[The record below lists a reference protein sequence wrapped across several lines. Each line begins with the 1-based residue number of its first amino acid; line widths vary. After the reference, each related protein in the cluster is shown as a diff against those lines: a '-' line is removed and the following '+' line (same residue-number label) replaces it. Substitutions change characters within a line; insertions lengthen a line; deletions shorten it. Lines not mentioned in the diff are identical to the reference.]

1 MKIYEVKLIKST
13 NEKANVDSKLE
24 HVYGELQDCMDG
36 NLGFRDLKLKITDL
50 LDKGCKIVNAYKK
63 QPTPGKKGQAGVRTD
78 DLELKLM
85 AENKELK
92 RKLSLLEHQFK
103 IKIGRMSALHSTQT
117 AH

>member
-1 MKIYEVKLIKST
+1 MKST
-13 NEKANVDSKLE
+13 NEKSKVDSKLE
-24 HVYGELQDCMDG
+24 HVYNELQDCIDG
-36 NLGFRDLKLKITDL
+36 NLGFRDMKLKITDL

-63 QPTPGKKGQAGVRTD
+63 QATPGQAAGRKGQAGVRSD

-117 AH
+117 TH